1 MNWGSFTRV
10 ALGIALAVGVIALG
24 TSVYQ
29 AGFTA
34 GVATEGSV
42 AVAPAPVYAGYG
54 WGVHWGFPFFGFFG
68 FLLFLFLLFGLFR
81 LIFWGGRGRGRGYG
95 YGPGPGWGN
104 RGRDHDHGADATS
117 VGDRGGST
125 GSTSTGSAPWEG
137 RAHSVFDEWHRQA
150 HDPNARPATPP
161 PPDDTATR

>member
-1 MNWGSFTRV
+1 MNWGFFTRV
-10 ALGIALAVGVIALG
+10 VLGIALVVGVVALG
-24 TSVYQ
+24 AGVYQ

-34 GVATEGSV
+34 GVATEGTV

-95 YGPGPGWGN
+95 YGPGWGYGPRDRDQVPGGSGDG
-104 RGRDHDHGADATS
+104 GRSG
-117 VGDRGGST
+117 GDR
-125 GSTSTGSAPWEG
+125 WDG

-150 HDPNARPATPP
+150 HDPNARPTTPP

>member
-1 MNWGSFTRV
+1 MNWGFFTRV
-10 ALGIALAVGVIALG
+10 LLGIALVVGVLAVGAG
-24 TSVYQ
+24 VYQ

-34 GVATEGSV
+34 GVATEGAV
-42 AVAPAPVYAGYG
+42 AVAPAPAAVYAGYG

-81 LIFWGGRGRGRGYG
+81 VIFWGGRGRGRGYG
-95 YGPGPGWGN
+95 YGPGPSWGYG
-104 RGRDHDHGADATS
+104 GRDQDQGTSRTPGTTPNGGRGAP
-117 VGDRGGST
+117 
-125 GSTSTGSAPWEG
+125 APWEA
-137 RAHSVFDEWHRQA
+137 RSHSVFDEWHRQA

>member
-1 MNWGSFTRV
+1 MNWGFFTRV
-10 ALGIALAVGVIALG
+10 LLGITLVVGVLAIGAG
-24 TSVYQ
+24 VYQ

-34 GVATEGSV
+34 GVATEGTV

-81 LIFWGGRGRGRGYG
+81 VIFWGGRGRGRGHG
-95 YGPGPGWGN
+95 YGPGPGWGYG
-104 RGRDHDHGADATS
+104 GRDHDQG
-117 VGDRGGST
+117 
-125 GSTSTGSAPWEG
+125 TSTTPGTTPNGGRGAPAPWEA
-137 RAHSVFDEWHRQA
+137 RSHSVFDEWHRQA